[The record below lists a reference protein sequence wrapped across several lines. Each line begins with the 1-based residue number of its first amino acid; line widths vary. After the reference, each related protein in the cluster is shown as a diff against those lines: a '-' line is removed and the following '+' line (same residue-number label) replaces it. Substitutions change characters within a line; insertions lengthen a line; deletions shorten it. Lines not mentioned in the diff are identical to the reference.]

1 MAPKLTMVYFTV
13 RARAEA
19 ARMIAAYG
27 GITLNEST
35 YQYPLDETDTQ
46 GYYGCDFITAKTSGK
61 LPFGQLPKLAIDDK
75 VEFGQSGSINRYLAE
90 IVNKTKAEFIPK
102 DPVKAAQADALHDTA
117 QDL

>member
-1 MAPKLTMVYFTV
+1 MAPKHTLIYFPTP
-13 RARAEA
+13 RARAEC
-19 ARMIAAYG
+19 ARMIGAYG
-27 GITLNEST
+27 GIPLNF
-35 YQYPLDETDTQ
+35 TDTQ
-46 GYYGCDFITAKTSGK
+46 GFFGCDFATAKTSGK